1 MRHLKTRGGEDMR
14 TRTTLLGAGT
24 LLAVIACGGSGT
36 DATVDKFVEG
46 CLSSTNLERAFCEC
60 AAGNASEELSPEGFA
75 FVAATF
81 TDDDEAIEML
91 RNELSMTEAVSAGM
105 FMVNAY
111 KDCAPATE

>member
-1 MRHLKTRGGEDMR
+1 MR
-14 TRTTLLGAGT
+14 TRTRLLGAGAA
-24 LLAVIACGGSGT
+24 LAIMACGGSGN

-60 AAGNASEELSPEGFA
+60 AAGNAHDELSPEGFA

-81 TDDDEAIEML
+81 TNDEEAIEML
-91 RNELSMTEAVSAGM
+91 RKELSMTEAVSAGM

-111 KDCAPATE
+111 KDCAQPTE